1 MSVRPNVQSLELKG
15 GELTVKG
22 ESPAPRFEALHVV
35 VVQKGTRKGGVV
47 AAEGEPL
54 KDSLNWTAILTD
66 VAGFTVG
73 EEAETLGVEI
83 RVDPFQVTTWSQTM
97 QIE

>member
-35 VVQKGTRKGGVV
+35 VVQQGTRKGGVV
-47 AAEGEPL
+47 KADGVPL
-54 KDSLNWTAILTD
+54 KDSLNWTAVLKD
-66 VAGFTVG
+66 VEGFTVG
-73 EEAETLGVEI
+73 EAETLGVEI
-83 RVDPFQVTTWSQTM
+83 RVDPFQVTTWSQTL